1 MSSQILAILLI
12 AALITA
18 CISGIFGMAGG
29 MIMMGVIATFLGV
42 AEAMVVHG
50 AVQSVS
56 NSYRAWLIKDNI
68 RWDVIIRIA
77 LGSLPAL
84 ALLALAAYVPTKG
97 VLFLVLGLL
106 PLLLW
111 LPTEKLA
118 FDAQR
123 PLHAVLCGF
132 VITGL
137 NLVAGVAGPA
147 LDMFFIRTTMP
158 RHEIVATKAITMF
171 GSHLMKIAYFGIP
184 IFLAS
189 DLSGLPPAWFFLAVI
204 PMILIGTFAGIGVLK
219 QMSDV
224 GFRKYT
230 KWLVSVVG
238 IIYLWRGA
246 VLLGWI

>member
-1 MSSQILAILLI
+1 MPLQIVSILLL

-29 MIMMGVIATFLGV
+29 MIFMGVLASFLGV

-50 AVQSVS
+50 AVQGVS

-68 RWDVIIRIA
+68 RWDILGRIA

-84 ALLALAAYVPTKG
+84 VLLVLVAYIPSKG

-111 LPTEKLA
+111 LPKDSFA
-118 FDAQR
+118 FDAQK
-123 PLHAVLCGF
+123 PLHAILCGF
-132 VITGL
+132 LITGL

-147 LDMFFIRTTMP
+147 LDMFFVNTDMP
-158 RHEIVATKAITMF
+158 RHEIVATKAVTMF
-171 GSHLMKIAYFGIP
+171 ASHMMKIIYFGIP
-184 IFLAS
+184 ILLAS

-204 PMILIGTFAGIGVLK
+204 PFVMLGTFTGTRILK
-219 QMSDV
+219 RMSDI

-230 KWLVSVVG
+230 KWLVSAVG
-238 IIYLWRGA
+238 IVYVWRGA
-246 VLLGWI
+246 GLLGWI

>member
-1 MSSQILAILLI
+1 MSLHIVAILLV

-29 MIMMGVIATFLGV
+29 MIMMGVIATYLGV

-56 NSYRAWLIKDNI
+56 NSYRAWLIRDNI
-68 RWDVIIRIA
+68 RWDVIVRIA
-77 LGSLPAL
+77 VGALPAL
-84 ALLALAAYVPTKG
+84 ALLVLAAYVPSKG

-118 FDAQR
+118 FDAQK
-123 PLHAVLCGF
+123 PMHAVFCGF

-147 LDMFFIRTTMP
+147 LDMFFIKTSMP
-158 RHEIVATKAITMF
+158 RHEIVATKAVTMF

-184 IFLAS
+184 IFIAS
-189 DLSGLPPAWFFLAVI
+189 DLSGLPPWWFFLAVI
-204 PMILIGTFAGIGVLK
+204 PFIMIGTFTGTRILHR
-219 QMSDV
+219 MSDI

-230 KWLVSVVG
+230 KWLVSAVG
-238 IIYLWRGA
+238 IIYVWRGV
-246 VLLGWI
+246 VLLGWV

>member
-1 MSSQILAILLI
+1 MHILAILLL

-29 MIMMGVIATFLGV
+29 MIMMGVIATYLGV

-56 NSYRAWLIKDNI
+56 NSYRAWLIRDNI
-68 RWDVIIRIA
+68 RWDILGRIA
-77 LGSLPAL
+77 VGVLPAL
-84 ALLALAAYVPTKG
+84 TLLTLAAYVPSKG
-97 VLFLVLGLL
+97 VLFLVLGSL

-111 LPTEKLA
+111 LPIEKLS

-132 VITGL
+132 LITGL
-137 NLVAGVAGPA
+137 NLVAGAAGPA
-147 LDMFFIRTTMP
+147 LDMFFIKTTMP

-171 GSHLMKIAYFGIP
+171 GSHMMKIVYFGIP
-184 IFLAS
+184 LLIGA
-189 DLSGLPPAWFFLAVI
+189 DLSGLPPLWFFLAAI
-204 PMILIGTFAGIGVLK
+204 PCIMIGTFIGTRILHR
-219 QMSDV
+219 MSDI

-238 IIYLWRGA
+238 IIYVWRGA
-246 VLLGWI
+246 VLMGWV

>member
-1 MSSQILAILLI
+1 MSSHILAILLI

-29 MIMMGVIATFLGV
+29 MIMMGVIATYLGV

-50 AVQSVS
+50 AVQGVS
-56 NSYRAWLIKDNI
+56 NSYRAWLIRDKI
-68 RWDVIIRIA
+68 RWDVIGRIA
-77 LGSLPAL
+77 LGVIPAL
-84 ALLALAAYVPTKG
+84 ALLALAAYVPSKG
-97 VLFLVLGLL
+97 VLFLVLGCL

-111 LPTEKLA
+111 LPTEKLNL
-118 FDAQR
+118 DAQK
-123 PLHAVLCGF
+123 PLHAVFCGF

-147 LDMFFIRTTMP
+147 LDIFFVKTSMP

-171 GSHLMKIAYFGIP
+171 GSHLMKIVYFGIP
-184 IFLAS
+184 IILAS
-189 DLSGLPPAWFFLAVI
+189 DLSGLPPGWFFLAVV
-204 PMILIGTFAGIGVLK
+204 PFILLGTFLGTRILHR
-219 QMSDV
+219 MSDI

-238 IIYLWRGA
+238 IIYVWRGV
-246 VLLGWI
+246 VLLGWM